1 MKILSILTLPFLILA
16 SFAVHSGPINFEAAN
31 NEAIFDP
38 DSAFNYRTQ
47 RDGPADVLVS
57 GTASLSGDF
66 DFTLFLSITDVL
78 NSFQPAEYVL
88 VDDYSINDAFLSW
101 NFRFL
106 DTGGGVNDSTLAN
119 VLRPN
124 SLYEFTPIFFANGS
138 GQLSNIEAS
147 AEVTRVFDCESE
159 NNIIK
164 SCGGVEGFS
173 SLVQEPSNS
182 TKIEFVDPASVPE
195 PSSLALMMLAGL
207 GLLGRTFRGLRG

>member
-1 MKILSILTLPFLILA
+1 M
-16 SFAVHSGPINFEAAN
+16 
-31 NEAIFDP
+31 
-38 DSAFNYRTQ
+38 
-47 RDGPADVLVS
+47 
-57 GTASLSGDF
+57 
-66 DFTLFLSITDVL
+66 
-78 NSFQPAEYVL
+78 
-88 VDDYSINDAFLSW
+88 
-101 NFRFL
+101 
-106 DTGGGVNDSTLAN
+106 
-119 VLRPN
+119 LRPN
-124 SLYEFTPIFFANGS
+124 SLYEFTPVFFANGS

-173 SLVQEPSNS
+173 KLIQEPSNS